1 MRWDGQPAYHTF
13 WPSSKHGIFP
23 VRPHCTNARWN
34 RWQED
39 SFYFGEL
46 EEITGTLSYCEWT
59 VSSRTSNPITSPLGW
74 SKKIW
79 YAIKTKAPP
88 IFFTLC
94 TRTTV
99 VKFQNDTATIKLC
112 SITPHNLTLGL
123 FCRMFVKKTRKPC
136 CRKETAR
143 CRKCSFPLNV
153 ANNID

>member
-99 VKFQNDTATIKLC
+99 VKFQSDTATIKLC
-112 SITPHNLTLGL
+112 SITPHNLNISSS
-123 FCRMFVKKTRKPC
+123 KRKWC
-136 CRKETAR
+136 QMSGVELRVVYRQLLSETNKE
-143 CRKCSFPLNV
+143 KFSLLS
-153 ANNID
+153 